1 MRCYNPRTNSF
12 PFQHYIHKY
21 VKVILSFPFQH
32 IKTWMSAVGWMV
44 EEDSFYEYTPYG
56 NRHFSNVI
64 ATLSPGKSHRVV
76 LACHYDSKLMPTV
89 RFVGATDSAVPCSLL
104 MDSAFRLRSFF
115 QATKNS
121 SSVSMA
127 VYWFTLSL
135 LSQRNPDQRLF

>member
-1 MRCYNPRTNSF
+1 M
-12 PFQHYIHKY
+12 
-21 VKVILSFPFQH
+21 ILSFPFQH

-56 NRHFSNVI
+56 NRPFSNII
-64 ATLSPGKSHRVV
+64 ATLSPGKSRRVV
-76 LACHYDSKLMPTV
+76 LACHYDSKLMPTI
-89 RFVGATDSAVPCSLL
+89 RFVGAIDSAVPCSLL

>member
-1 MRCYNPRTNSF
+1 MIF
-12 PFQHYIHKY
+12 
-21 VKVILSFPFQH
+21 ILSFPFQH

-56 NRHFSNVI
+56 NRHFSNII
-64 ATLSPGKSHRVV
+64 ATLSPGKSRRVV

-89 RFVGATDSAVPCSLL
+89 RFVGAIDSAVPCSLL

-127 VYWFTLSL
+127 VLVHSVYAVTE
-135 LSQRNPDQRLF
+135 NPRSKTVLTSYIYIIT